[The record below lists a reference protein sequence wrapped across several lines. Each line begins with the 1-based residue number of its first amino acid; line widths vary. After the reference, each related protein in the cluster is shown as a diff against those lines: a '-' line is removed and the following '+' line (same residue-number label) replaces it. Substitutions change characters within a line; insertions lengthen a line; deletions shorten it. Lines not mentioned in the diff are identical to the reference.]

1 MVSSS
6 SSVATEVVLVE
17 QVKFLGAI
25 FSPRRQEDV
34 DGSVSLSSRIAALGY
49 QEFLGLK
56 HVQQLCAP
64 LLNLTLEALQM

>member
-1 MVSSS
+1 MVSSP

-17 QVKFLGAI
+17 QVKFLVAI

-34 DGSVSLSSRIAALGY
+34 GGSDSLSSRIAALGH

-56 HVQQLCAP
+56 HVQPLCAP